1 MLEAVVPLVLALALR
16 LHGGHRRRRRDQY
29 RRRAARRSPA
39 AGCGVL
45 LLLLLGRRASL
56 RRVSAEAGSMQ
67 LATTPISTR
76 LAVTCCVQLVLF

>member
-45 LLLLLGRRASL
+45 LLGRRASL